1 MRENITTKW
10 QSSQLM
16 SKKDFEVN
24 LYRDKYFKTVE
35 MHSHDFYEVYCFIGG
50 AVDYIVEDG
59 LYRLQAGDV
68 LLIPPNYLHQPNVKD
83 GSKSYDRIVLWINPD
98 YVKRLSSPST
108 DLATCFQK
116 AKEKGAY
123 LVRNSALSDKL
134 VTELIAV
141 IENENSNSFGADLTA
156 ENHVI
161 TVLTLLGAHYLKN
174 RQAKQAEQSKI
185 ISRAIEYISEHLT
198 EPITLDGISNALY
211 TNKYYFAH
219 LFKEETGVS
228 PHSYIL
234 KKRLLM
240 SKELIEQGLSI
251 TDVYVR
257 CGFSDYT
264 HFFRAF
270 KKEFDLTPKQYFHL
284 IKAI

>member
-1 MRENITTKW
+1 MIDLRN
-10 QSSQLM
+10 
-16 SKKDFEVN
+16 VN
-24 LYRDKYFKTVE
+24 RT
-35 MHSHDFYEVYCFIGG
+35 IGCNG
-50 AVDYIVEDG
+50 KIALHRVVALQRAV
-59 LYRLQAGDV
+59 R
-68 LLIPPNYLHQPNVKD
+68 
-83 GSKSYDRIVLWINPD
+83 
-98 YVKRLSSPST
+98 T
-108 DLATCFQK
+108 
-116 AKEKGAY
+116 
-123 LVRNSALSDKL
+123 AL
-134 VTELIAV
+134 E
-141 IENENSNSFGADLTA
+141 
-156 ENHVI
+156 
-161 TVLTLLGAHYLKN
+161 
-174 RQAKQAEQSKI
+174 QAEQSKI
-185 ISRAIEYISEHLT
+185 ISRAIEYVSEHLT

-284 IKAI
+284 MKAI

>member
-1 MRENITTKW
+1 MTKCALSASA
-10 QSSQLM
+10 QSRTCLINQ
-16 SKKDFEVN
+16 
-24 LYRDKYFKTVE
+24 YFK
-35 MHSHDFYEVYCFIGG
+35 CQN
-50 AVDYIVEDG
+50 
-59 LYRLQAGDV
+59 RQNKPPV
-68 LLIPPNYLHQPNVKD
+68 LSKQ
-83 GSKSYDRIVLWINPD
+83 SKSILIN
-98 YVKRLSSPST
+98 T
-108 DLATCFQK
+108 
-116 AKEKGAY
+116 
-123 LVRNSALSDKL
+123 
-134 VTELIAV
+134 
-141 IENENSNSFGADLTA
+141 
-156 ENHVI
+156 
-161 TVLTLLGAHYLKN
+161 LTLLGAHYLKN
-174 RQAKQAEQSKI
+174 RQAKHAEQSKI

-198 EPITLDGISNALY
+198 EPITLDDISNALY

-234 KKRLLM
+234 KKRLLL

-284 IKAI
+284 MKTI

>member
-68 LLIPPNYLHQPNVKD
+68 LLIPPNYRHQPNVKD

-174 RQAKQAEQSKI
+174 RQAKQAEQSEI

-198 EPITLDGISNALY
+198 EPIILDDISNALY

>member
-1 MRENITTKW
+1 
-10 QSSQLM
+10 M
-16 SKKDFEVN
+16 SRKDYEVN

-35 MHSHDFYEVYCFIGG
+35 MHSHDFYEVYCFIAGS
-50 AVDYIVEDG
+50 VDYIVEDG
-59 LYRLQAGDV
+59 LYRLQTGDV

-83 GSKSYDRIVLWINPD
+83 GSKSYDRIVLWINPA
-98 YVKRLSSPST
+98 YIKRLSSPTT
-108 DLATCFQK
+108 DLSTCFQK

-123 LVRNSALSDKL
+123 LVRNSALAEKL
-134 VTELIAV
+134 VKELIAV
-141 IENENSNSFGADLTA
+141 IEQQNSTSFGADLTA
-156 ENHVI
+156 ENHI
-161 TVLTLLGAHYLKN
+161 INTLTLLGAHYLKN

-198 EPITLDGISNALY
+198 EPITLDDISSSLF

-234 KKRLLM
+234 KKRLLL
-240 SKELIEQGLSI
+240 SKELIEQCHPI
-251 TDVYVR
+251 TEVYQR
-257 CGFSDYT
+257 CGFADYT

-270 KKEFDLTPKQYFHL
+270 KKEFDLTPKQYFHM
-284 IKAI
+284 ISI

>member
-50 AVDYIVEDG
+50 SVDYIVEDG

-68 LLIPPNYLHQPNVKD
+68 LLIPTNYLHQPNVKD
-83 GSKSYDRIVLWINPD
+83 GSKSYDRIVLWINPA

-174 RQAKQAEQSKI
+174 RQAKQAEQSEI

-284 IKAI
+284 MKAI